1 MRRNYSFVFLALM
14 LCLLALT
21 GCSKMRAFERDVQVV
36 LDVNGEMTGFVT
48 VNIFNNAVLKEPQAP
63 ANTVFKGW
71 TLQDSWTEEESSTV
85 PVIQNKG
92 LVRYNDIKDAL
103 KGDERS
109 VVIHAVFAPIPRRDL
124 VIACYAKE
132 ATSGLNQGH
141 IDVLKDKLYEYLRS
155 EGYKPESMDI
165 AFRGYDGGVADTC
178 AAINKDGDVD
188 ITVGW
193 SSSSNLTGTGG
204 WTEGVDFKENTGN
217 ITIGAKARYSARI
230 SDTDLSKKVYAWI
243 ISAFGPSEGSAQ
255 STPAPAPTAETTP
268 APAQAPAAEAKAA
281 DETALVIGWYA
292 KTGTSG
298 MDQATADALEKAV
311 RHYLDTNGHASVSLT
326 FRPYDGNVADVQ
338 SAVLA
343 NGDVDLMVAMKAFA
357 LEGIEMEVQNDVI
370 VGVKTDRRIHKVSN
384 KALAAEVFTWLSGEE
399 ARAVLA
405 TGTWEAPA
413 ESSADETVLVVGWYA
428 KSGTSGLDESII
440 KVFESGLASYLK
452 NSGNGNVS
460 LVIRPYDGN
469 VADVQSAVLANG
481 DVDLM
486 VGMKAFALEG
496 IEMEVQND
504 VAMGPKTDRRIHR
517 ISDKQIARQVF
528 EWLKTEEARKLF
540 VSAQ

>member
-1 MRRNYSFVFLALM
+1 MKRSFSFVFLALM

-109 VVIHAVFAPIPRRDL
+109 IVIHAVFAPIPRRDL
-124 VIACYAKE
+124 VIAWYAKE
-132 ATSGLNQGH
+132 STSGFNQGH

-165 AFRGYDGGVADTC
+165 VFRGYDGGVADTC

-243 ISAFGPSEGSAQ
+243 ISTFGAAEAPAQ
-255 STPAPAPTAETTP
+255 SAPAPAPATET
-268 APAQAPAAEAKAA
+268 APAQAPAAQAPAA
-281 DETALVIGWYA
+281 DESTLVIGWYA

-311 RHYLDTNGHASVSLT
+311 RHYLDSNGHASVSLT

-343 NGDVDLMVAMKAFA
+343 NGDVDV
-357 LEGIEMEVQNDVI
+357 
-370 VGVKTDRRIHKVSN
+370 
-384 KALAAEVFTWLSGEE
+384 
-399 ARAVLA
+399 
-405 TGTWEAPA
+405 
-413 ESSADETVLVVGWYA
+413 
-428 KSGTSGLDESII
+428 
-440 KVFESGLASYLK
+440 
-452 NSGNGNVS
+452 
-460 LVIRPYDGN
+460 
-469 VADVQSAVLANG
+469 
-481 DVDLM
+481 M

-517 ISDKQIARQVF
+517 ISGKKIAIEVF

-540 VSAQ
+540 VSVQ

>member
-1 MRRNYSFVFLALM
+1 MRKNISFVFLALV

-36 LDVNGEMTGFVT
+36 LDVNGEMTGYVT
-48 VNIFNNAVLKEPQAP
+48 VNIFNNAVIKEPQAP
-63 ANTVFKGW
+63 ANTVFRGW
-71 TLQDSWTEEESSTV
+71 TLQDSWTQEESSNV
-85 PVIQNKG
+85 PIIQNKG

-103 KGDERS
+103 KNDQRS
-109 VVIHAVFAPIPRRDL
+109 IVIHAVFAPIPRRDL
-124 VIACYAKE
+124 VIAWYAKE

-141 IDVLKDKLYEYLRS
+141 IDVLRDKLYEYLRS

-204 WTEGVDFKENTGN
+204 WTEGVDFKENTGS

-243 ISAFGPSEGSAQ
+243 LSTFGPTEAPAQ
-255 STPAPAPTAETTP
+255 SSAPAPAAEAAPAQTP
-268 APAQAPAAEAKAA
+268 AAQAPAA
-281 DETALVIGWYA
+281 DESTLVIGWYA

-326 FRPYDGNVADVQ
+326 FRPYEGNVADVQ

-357 LEGIEMEVQNDVI
+357 LEGIEMEVQNDVV
-370 VGVKTDRRIHKVSN
+370 VGEKTDRRIHRVSS

-405 TGTWEAPA
+405 TGAWEAPA
-413 ESSADETVLVVGWYA
+413 ESLADESVLIIGWYA
-428 KSGTSGLDESII
+428 KTGTSGLDESII
-440 KVFESGLASYLK
+440 KVFESGLKAYLE
-452 NSGNGNVS
+452 NSGNGSVS
-460 LVIRPYDGN
+460 LVIRPYEGN

-517 ISDKQIARQVF
+517 ISDKKIAIQVF

-540 VSAQ
+540 VSVQ